1 MAITLRDKFR
11 GCIMGAHHRS
21 CDGAPQV
28 EGWTWQKIEEQCGFV
43 EDFTSYEHYNNG
55 WVREPGTTEDGIER
69 QKLMITAIMEKG
81 DRVTAEDVRAAWIEH
96 ANPNAGGLVSEPFE
110 VSCWRWPRRASPHAI
125 WASTAT
131 TPGSTAFPALATSSG

>member
-11 GCIMGAHHRS
+11 GCIMGAHIGS
-21 CDGAPQV
+21 AMGAQV

-69 QKLMITAIMEKG
+69 QKLMITAIM
-81 DRVTAEDVRAAWIEH
+81 
-96 ANPNAGGLVSEPFE
+96 
-110 VSCWRWPRRASPHAI
+110 
-125 WASTAT
+125 
-131 TPGSTAFPALATSSG
+131 